1 MKVGFLIL
9 CHTDPVHI
17 GRLARRLADTE
28 QFYVLIHVDRK
39 AEETVFRRE
48 IPESSQIRWIEERE
62 DCKWGR
68 MGTVRAELKLL
79 EAGVGAGC
87 DRLVLLQGLD
97 YPLKSNE
104 EILAFFREHPETEY
118 LRACRISDSQDEY
131 HYRRCRRYWMLN
143 NSLPARLWN
152 RLNDYHP
159 FYIRS
164 GCYRERKTSYP
175 CYWGSAQ
182 WALTADCG
190 AFILNFVKEHPGFVR
205 YYSHIFPCDETFFA
219 SILYNSAYME
229 RTATGGPEPEERYL
243 VNWRNLHYF
252 EYPKQIRIFREED
265 YEFLKRRPELFVR
278 KVCTGQSDGLLHML
292 DEKAGWRDGRQTASD
307 MRRTAGAHIKKG
319 EESS

>member
-1 MKVGFLIL
+1 MKTGFLIL

-17 GRLARRLADTE
+17 GRLARRLAAAK
-28 QFYVLIHVDRK
+28 QFYVWIHVDRK
-39 AEETVFRRE
+39 AEEAAFRRE
-48 IPESSQIRWIEERE
+48 VPDSPRIGWIKERE

-79 EAGVGAGC
+79 AAGVKAGC

-104 EILAFFREHPETEY
+104 EILAFFESHPETEY

-131 HYRRCRRYWMLN
+131 LYRKCRQYWMLN
-143 NSLPARLWN
+143 DSLPAKLWN
-152 RLNDYHP
+152 RLNEQHP

-164 GCYRERKTSYP
+164 GRYREGERVYH

-182 WALTADCG
+182 WGLTGACG
-190 AFILNFVKEHPGFVR
+190 AFILDFVKAHPGFMK
-205 YYSHIFPCDETFFA
+205 YYNHIFPCDETFFA
-219 SILYNSAYME
+219 SILHNSAYAE
-229 RTATGGPEPEERYL
+229 RTAAGGPEPEKRYL

-265 YEFLKRRPELFVR
+265 YELLKQRSELFVR
-278 KVCTGQSDGLLHML
+278 KVCSGQSDRLLDLL
-292 DEKAGWRDGRQTASD
+292 DRDAGWKDER
-307 MRRTAGAHIKKG
+307 
-319 EESS
+319 